1 MSGNLGTEALD
12 FLVTEDDV
20 QLVTEDYL
28 PSTAAVTIVVSSI
41 RRATGAAGS
50 RQGTVGKTSRQANPV
65 VVGRRPKVLCE

>member
-1 MSGNLGTEALD
+1 MGNIGTEVSDL
-12 FLVTEDDV
+12 LITEAGIE
-20 QLVTEDYL
+20 LVTEDYL
-28 PSTAAVTIVVSSI
+28 PSTAAVTIVVPSI